1 MVELLERI
9 IRGFGGNSGT
19 GLPIGSLTFQHFA
32 NFYLGWLNRSVKEQ
46 LRVRRYA
53 RYMDDMV
60 LWHDDRE
67 TLNSP
72 YARLRDFAVVLAAD
86 RPVRS
91 NAPRGPAVGA
101 KTPTPQHPNR
111 VATVREWKHQVQPA
125 GNVLAC
131 RGRRPGRPVLGQ
143 IGQMGLMVGAPMP

>member
-19 GLPIGSLTFQHFA
+19 GLPIGSLMFQHFA

-72 YARLRDFAVVLAAD
+72 HARLRDFAVVLVAD
-86 RPVRS
+86 RTVRS
-91 NAPRGPAVGA
+91 NAPRGPAVGGEN
-101 KTPTPQHPNR
+101 TQPTTPQPSR
-111 VATVREWKHQVQPA
+111 DREGV
-125 GNVLAC
+125 V
-131 RGRRPGRPVLGQ
+131 
-143 IGQMGLMVGAPMP
+143 